1 MRLRKITYIG
11 ADNCKM
17 IGNESPSQGREGR
30 EGDEA
35 AAL

>member
-1 MRLRKITYIG
+1 MKVSKITYIG
-11 ADNCKM
+11 AGNCKM